1 MFYSQ
6 RGNKSFPTWEQIIP
20 KVGIIEINIVR
31 SYLFR
36 RFLPFWIIMPL

>member
-6 RGNKSFPTWEQIIP
+6 RGNNSFPTWEQIIP

-31 SYLFR
+31 SYLFTR
-36 RFLPFWIIMPL
+36 LRPFWMMMPL

>member
-1 MFYSQ
+1 MFYSHL
-6 RGNKSFPTWEQIIP
+6 GNNSFPTWEQIIP